1 MTQNSVR
8 LTSPPMAGIHQPKI
22 FGPVVAVTVLVA
34 LVGSGGQ
41 QTGASGSLSV
51 WSILVLF
58 FVIAVFGIPHG
69 AVDHLVAARTQAA
82 RGAVISTLGFNVR
95 YLGAMV
101 VYGVVW
107 LAVPGLALGIFLLLA
122 VHHFGQSDLAYL
134 RLSPVS
140 QMAVQWSRGV
150 FVIGAPLIA
159 HVAAISPVISNLGG
173 GEPAAWSWLADNG
186 GMWFL
191 FVIGQHLLIG
201 GAVALRAAHPATVR
215 REALGLAV
223 LAVLFWRTDPL
234 LGFAVY
240 FGLWHSVAHLLVVMD
255 ALGPRTASQQALRV
269 REFVRIAA
277 PRSLISVVA
286 TIVFAGVAVM
296 NGRSELLLPAVFVMV
311 SLLTLPHMVVVEQLW
326 RGTIGKSPLVR

>member
-1 MTQNSVR
+1 
-8 LTSPPMAGIHQPKI
+8 
-22 FGPVVAVTVLVA
+22 
-34 LVGSGGQ
+34 
-41 QTGASGSLSV
+41 
-51 WSILVLF
+51 
-58 FVIAVFGIPHG
+58 
-69 AVDHLVAARTQAA
+69 
-82 RGAVISTLGFNVR
+82 
-95 YLGAMV
+95 
-101 VYGVVW
+101 
-107 LAVPGLALGIFLLLA
+107 
-122 VHHFGQSDLAYL
+122 
-134 RLSPVS
+134 
-140 QMAVQWSRGV
+140 
-150 FVIGAPLIA
+150 
-159 HVAAISPVISNLGG
+159 
-173 GEPAAWSWLADNG
+173 
-186 GMWFL
+186 MWFL

-201 GAVALRAAHPATVR
+201 GVVALRTAHRATVR
-215 REALGLAV
+215 REALGVAV